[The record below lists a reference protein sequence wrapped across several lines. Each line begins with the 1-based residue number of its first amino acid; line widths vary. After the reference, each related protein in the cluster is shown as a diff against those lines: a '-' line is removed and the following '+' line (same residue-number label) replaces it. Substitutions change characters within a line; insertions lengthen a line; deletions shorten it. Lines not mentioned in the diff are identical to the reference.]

1 MQGAS
6 KGQTESLEASSGY
19 AKKESNLQSSPNM
32 LQQSSGSTNL
42 DRSMQVR
49 ATNERLAKLE
59 AMYEELSNLE
69 AKAAGATEASQ
80 IR

>member
-1 MQGAS
+1 
-6 KGQTESLEASSGY
+6 
-19 AKKESNLQSSPNM
+19 M

-49 ATNERLAKLE
+49 ATNDRLAKLE

-69 AKAAGATEASQ
+69 AKAAGGTEASQ

>member
-1 MQGAS
+1 
-6 KGQTESLEASSGY
+6 
-19 AKKESNLQSSPNM
+19 M

-59 AMYEELSNLE
+59 AMYEELSHLE
-69 AKAAGATEASQ
+69 AKAAGGTEASQ

>member
-1 MQGAS
+1 MS
-6 KGQTESLEASSGY
+6 KGNEDHYLEASSGY
-19 AKKESNLQSSPNM
+19 NAKKVESNLQSSPNP
-32 LQQSSGSTNL
+32 LNQSSGSTNL
-42 DRSMQVR
+42 DRSQQVR

-69 AKAAGATEASQ
+69 AKAAGGTEASQ